1 MKYQHSSWHI
11 LEMIHAEEPKLLQND
26 KDGKMVSK
34 CQNDE
39 KTLMGQ
45 TLEGSKIQIR
55 KRGRNCFP
63 LNE

>member
-11 LEMIHAEEPKLLQND
+11 LEMIHVEEPKLLQND

-39 KTLMGQ
+39 KCNFNGTDF
-45 TLEGSKIQIR
+45 
-55 KRGRNCFP
+55 GRR
-63 LNE
+63 